1 MSKKMRKEEIERLV
15 DEEGEGRELDNQH
28 HLKLKCSSQGLYE
41 MHHEGQDILDA
52 LKRPQAYIRE
62 EVHEVHH
69 DAPHGDV

>member
-1 MSKKMRKEEIERLV
+1 MTTSTTL
-15 DEEGEGRELDNQH
+15 
-28 HLKLKCSSQGLYE
+28 SSNVAPSVYE

-52 LKRPQAYIRE
+52 LKRPQAYIRD